1 MRTKELQMITTRAAS
16 SQRAVSAF
24 VALGCLMLVV
34 SCRSTPQ
41 IAAKAALSTY
51 YVSGSGNDAATG
63 TSPATAW
70 RTLGRASSATLAP
83 GSRLLLQGG
92 KTFDGQLTLDDR
104 DAGSGSD
111 PVIVGSYGSGVATI
125 HAVTGSGLYV
135 HDTAGVDIEN
145 LNVVGGPQP
154 GGSGTGINVY
164 NDLPSGHRLDHIEI
178 NNITVTGFVDGIAV
192 GGKNSQ
198 SGFGDVDI
206 QNSNVT
212 GNLDTGLETYG
223 PTFNPQSP
231 TYANQ
236 DVQVSHVVADKNHGD
251 PGDKTTNTGNGIVLG
266 SVHDGTI
273 SWSTA
278 TDNGGAGAAPQG
290 PAGIWTYD
298 STGMDLEHNLSYD
311 NKTPNRVDGN
321 GFGLDQNTSDSVL
334 QYNLSYGNDGTGY
347 LVYSA
352 KNDSAQ
358 KDNIVR
364 YNISSNDARDGNTFY
379 GGISVIG
386 LVQNAE
392 IYQNTVVMASTP
404 TAAPPLLRLGP
415 SVHGIAVRNNMFTTD
430 SSPMVEVTSAL
441 PVSAAL
447 LQGNDYY
454 SVAGTWQVIWGQTS
468 YTSLSAW
475 RAATS
480 QEVKDGQPTGL
491 DADPN
496 MVGPVVGLQVT
507 TPTDTSAGDAFA
519 LKPGSALIGAG
530 LDIGELGMAPQP
542 TDYTGKT
549 ESAGHPNVGAE

>member
-1 MRTKELQMITTRAAS
+1 MITTRAAFS
-16 SQRAVSAF
+16 RRAASAF

-34 SCRSTPQ
+34 ACRSTSQTTATASSPSP
-41 IAAKAALSTY
+41 STY
-51 YVSGSGNDAATG
+51 YVSPSGNDAATG

-70 RTLGRASSATLAP
+70 RTLGRASAATLAP
-83 GSRLLLQGG
+83 GYRLLLQGG
-92 KTFDGQLTLDDR
+92 KTFVGQLTLDAR

-111 PVIVGSYGSGVATI
+111 PVTVGSYGSGVATI

-154 GGSGTGINVY
+154 GSSGTGINVY
-164 NDLPSGHRLDHIEI
+164 NDLASGHRLDHIEI
-178 NNITVTGFVDGIAV
+178 DNVKVTGFVAGIAV
-192 GGKNSQ
+192 GGQNSQ

-212 GNLDTGLETYG
+212 GNLDVGLETYG

-236 DVQVSHVVADKNHGD
+236 NVQVSHVVAAQNHGD
-251 PGDKTTNTGNGIVLG
+251 PRDKTTNTGNGIVLG
-266 SVHDGTI
+266 SVSDGTI

-278 TDNGGAGAAPQG
+278 TNNGGAGASPQG

-311 NKTPNRVDGN
+311 NKTPNKVDGN
-321 GFGLDQNTSDSVL
+321 GFGLDQNVSDSIL

-352 KNDSAQ
+352 RNDSAQ
-358 KDNIVR
+358 KNNIVR
-364 YNISSNDARDGNTFY
+364 YNISSDDARDGNTFY

-386 LVQNAE
+386 LVENAE

-404 TAAPPLLRLGP
+404 TATPPLLRLGP

-430 SSPMVEVTSAL
+430 SSPLVEVSSAL
-441 PVSAAL
+441 PVSAVL

-454 SVAGTWQVIWGQTS
+454 SVTGTWQVIWGQTN

-480 QEVKDGQPTGL
+480 QEVKDGQSTGL

-507 TPTDTSAGDAFA
+507 TPTDASAGNAFA
-519 LKPGSALIGAG
+519 LKPGSALISAG
-530 LDIGELGMAPQP
+530 LDIAELGMASQP

-549 ESAGHPNVGAE
+549 ESVQHPNIGAE